1 MRRSLHPTKHR
12 VDRLNAWARLWL
24 VWFVGFCASFWR
36 DDRTQARDVARAAR
50 TVASLVILNAVERMP
65 TPPRANNRHGRLNP
79 ARMRGVVGSN
89 LRRALQGRDWR
100 ARLMAIL
107 TVMRDLDRHAGA
119 LARRLRRGMTR
130 LRVID
135 PKPEAAP
142 APAHFAATAVSA
154 DSS

>member
-1 MRRSLHPTKHR
+1 M
-12 VDRLNAWARLWL
+12 
-24 VWFVGFCASFWR
+24 WFVGFCASFWR

-50 TVASLVILNAVERMP
+50 AVASLVILNAVERTAP
-65 TPPRANNRHGRLNP
+65 LRANNRHGRLNP
-79 ARMRGVVGSN
+79 ARLRTVAGSR

-100 ARLMAIL
+100 TRLMAIL

>member
-1 MRRSLHPTKHR
+1 M
-12 VDRLNAWARLWL
+12 NAWARLWL

-36 DDRTQARDVARAAR
+36 DDRAQARDVARIAHG
-50 TVASLVILNAVERMP
+50 VASIVILNAVQRLP
-65 TPPRANNRHGRLNP
+65 TPPRVKHRHGRLN
-79 ARMRGVVGSN
+79 AGRLRAFAGSR

-107 TVMRDLDRHAGA
+107 SVMRDLDMHADT

-135 PKPEAAP
+135 PKCEAEP
-142 APAHFAATAVSA
+142 ALAHFAAQAASA